1 MLKEHSECKVN
12 LANRM
17 KGGSTSPKRNRDPAT
32 RASSSQDMFM
42 LVDENGDPMP
52 SVKSEK
58 AVPYRVYYAKKP
70 SLAAVKAY
78 YALIRSTKP
87 QQMPMSSSNIE
98 EIEKEALKIEADD
111 TVVQSYMQKVR
122 QAKSEPP
129 SYIRLRR
136 PDENKVRT
144 YFVAYERVL
153 KPNKHEI
160 DKGIVKVAVAKI
172 R

>member
-1 MLKEHSECKVN
+1 MLRSFSSCKVN
-12 LANRM
+12 VSNRLS
-17 KGGSTSPKRNRDPAT
+17 GGRSPSKRNRDPAT
-32 RASSSQDMFM
+32 RTSSSQDIFM
-42 LVDENGDPMP
+42 LVDEDGNSLP

-58 AVPYRVYYAKKP
+58 IIPYRVYYAKKP

-78 YALIRSTKP
+78 YSHIRSLKP
-87 QQMPMSSSNIE
+87 EQEPMDAGNIAD
-98 EIEKEALKIEADD
+98 IEREARK
-111 TVVQSYMQKVR
+111 VVSDENLIHAYMQKVLN
-122 QAKSEPP
+122 AKSEPS

-144 YFVAYERVL
+144 YFVGYERVL

-160 DKGIVKVAVAKI
+160 EKGIVKVAVAKT